1 MICDIFLQRLNTYIE
16 LYRHKC
22 IYLKRQV
29 KYLYSIQSE
38 GAVNLFIWC
47 VGLEWGKICI
57 NKISISDE
65 MKLPVLFLTGL
76 VETHERTHLVHL
88 SDSLGIYFSPLYY
101 PKNTNLQII
110 CTGSECREMCKGL
123 ILEPQI
129 PLRSSNIQFTIA
141 KQRCEP
147 FHNPCIQS
155 TSSNESHVKSV
166 NSERIY
172 LENLFYFTT
181 QCLSKL
187 NVLKSLA

>member
-1 MICDIFLQRLNTYIE
+1 M
-16 LYRHKC
+16 
-22 IYLKRQV
+22 

-57 NKISISDE
+57 NKMTISDE
-65 MKLPVLFLTGL
+65 VTLSGLFLTGL
-76 VETHERTHLVHL
+76 VETHKRTHLVHL
-88 SDSLGIYFSPLYY
+88 SDFRGIYFSPLYY
-101 PKNTNLQII
+101 RKMNTNLQIN
-110 CTGSECREMCKGL
+110 CTGSDCREMCKGL

-129 PLRSSNIQFTIA
+129 PLRSSNIQFTFA

-155 TSSNESHVKSV
+155 TSSNEYKHVKSV

-172 LENLFYFTT
+172 LENLFCFTT
-181 QCLSKL
+181 QCLSKF